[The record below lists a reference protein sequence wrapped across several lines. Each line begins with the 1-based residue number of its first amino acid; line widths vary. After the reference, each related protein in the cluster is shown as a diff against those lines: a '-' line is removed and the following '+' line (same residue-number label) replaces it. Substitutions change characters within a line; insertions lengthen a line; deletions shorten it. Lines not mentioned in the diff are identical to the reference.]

1 VVLKRLKKFLKR
13 SNEPQKPPEVEVKR
27 QHSLQDDYDQAMMA
41 ISFAEAGAPEQAA
54 EVMRQHGKRKILVV
68 SQEEAF
74 TEAVMEYA
82 TQLAERMGYEL
93 IAVNIGAAPS
103 DRAVSAYQQHMQE
116 EFQGRAVKAAALLE
130 QKAAAKNI
138 RLTHVVKFGD
148 VGQAVEAI
156 NREYRR
162 IELMITDS
170 RTKKQELPARVNLPV
185 FSLKTHQ

>member
-1 VVLKRLKKFLKR
+1 MVLKRLKKFLKR

-116 EFQGRAVKAAALLE
+116 EFQGRAAKAAALLE
-130 QKAAAKNI
+130 QKAAATNI